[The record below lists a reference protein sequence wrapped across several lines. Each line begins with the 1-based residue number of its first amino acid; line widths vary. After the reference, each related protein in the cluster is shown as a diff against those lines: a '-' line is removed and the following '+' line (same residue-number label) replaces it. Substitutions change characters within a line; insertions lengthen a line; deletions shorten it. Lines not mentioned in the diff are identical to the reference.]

1 MPWERKTVDEKR
13 KEFVARAVMGEESI
27 SALCREYGISRPTG
41 YKWIERYRNGKSMC
55 NRPHTPYSRPFK
67 TSREIEL
74 RIMDV
79 RAAHPTWGAR
89 KIRRFMVDKG
99 ETQLPAVSTVNEILK
114 RNDLISVEAS
124 ERHTPWKRFE
134 YEVPNALWQ
143 MDYKGHFG
151 MGNGQRCHGL
161 TLLDDHSRF
170 SLCLDAKENEQWTP
184 TKSSLVRIFREFGL
198 PNAILCDNGSPWAD
212 NQGGYTPFEIWMMQM
227 DILPMHGRPLHP
239 QTQGKDERFHRTLK
253 EDLLRRKPL
262 ADLDEAQRE
271 FDAFRYCYNYERP
284 HAALKLDVP
293 AKHYKPSKR
302 GYIEEPKEPEYD
314 SGRNL
319 RKVNCKGYIAVQKH
333 RYYLSESM
341 IGKYIELRR
350 PTDDLVILAYGN
362 FEVARID
369 LDAKEFDSRK
379 IYRL

>member
-41 YKWIERYRNGKSMC
+41 YKWIERYRNGESMC

-89 KIRRFMVDKG
+89 KIHRFMVDKG

-114 RNDLISVEAS
+114 RNDLIS
-124 ERHTPWKRFE
+124 
-134 YEVPNALWQ
+134 
-143 MDYKGHFG
+143 
-151 MGNGQRCHGL
+151 
-161 TLLDDHSRF
+161 
-170 SLCLDAKENEQWTP
+170 
-184 TKSSLVRIFREFGL
+184 
-198 PNAILCDNGSPWAD
+198 
-212 NQGGYTPFEIWMMQM
+212 
-227 DILPMHGRPLHP
+227 
-239 QTQGKDERFHRTLK
+239 

>member
-1 MPWERKTVDEKR
+1 MTNPTRRTAGR
-13 KEFVARAVMGEESI
+13 LRLAV
-27 SALCREYGISRPTG
+27 
-41 YKWIERYRNGKSMC
+41 KWK
-55 NRPHTPYSRPFK
+55 
-67 TSREIEL
+67 L

-89 KIRRFMVDKG
+89 KIHRFMIDKG
-99 ETQLPAVSTVNEILK
+99 ETRLPAVSTVNEILK
-114 RNDLISVEAS
+114 RNDLISAEAS
-124 ERHTPWKRFE
+124 EQHTPWKRFE
-134 YEVPNALWQ
+134 HKNPNALWQ

-151 MGNGQRCHGL
+151 MGNGKRCHGL

-170 SLCLDAKENEQWTP
+170 SLCLDAKENEQWAP
-184 TKSSLVRIFREFGL
+184 TKASLVRVFREFGM
-198 PNAILCDNGSPWAD
+198 PDAILCDNGSPWAD
-212 NQGGYTPFEIWMMQM
+212 NHGGYTPFEIWMMQM

-253 EDLLRRKPL
+253 EDLLKRKPL
-262 ADLDEAQRE
+262 ADLNEAQRE

-314 SGRNL
+314 SGKNL
-319 RKVNCKGYIAVQKH
+319 RKVNCKGYISVQEH

-341 IGKYIELRR
+341 IGKYIELRQS
-350 PTDDLVILAYGN
+350 TDNLMILAYGN
-362 FEVARID
+362 FEVARIN
-369 LDAKEFDSRK
+369 LETKQFDSRK
-379 IYRL
+379 IYKL